1 MFYHH
6 SSVIYFG
13 KILHGRMQEIVTV
26 YAKNCIGRCK
36 ISKCQSSFI
45 ASRPAQ
51 YEPKVNDKFVYHLP
65 LKHFH
70 QYQKGNYSTHHCINN
85 EY

>member
-36 ISKCQSSFI
+36 ISKCQI
-45 ASRPAQ
+45 C
-51 YEPKVNDKFVYHLP
+51 VYRFTTRTVRT
-65 LKHFH
+65 KS
-70 QYQKGNYSTHHCINN
+70 KR
-85 EY
+85 

>member
-13 KILHGRMQEIVTV
+13 KILHGRMQEIVTAD
-26 YAKNCIGRCK
+26 AKSVNAK
-36 ISKCQSSFI
+36 SSFI

>member
-36 ISKCQSSFI
+36 ISKCQI
-45 ASRPAQ
+45 
-51 YEPKVNDKFVYHLP
+51 FVYRFTTRTVRT
-65 LKHFH
+65 KS
-70 QYQKGNYSTHHCINN
+70 KR
-85 EY
+85 